1 LRQPRFLLTLVI
13 LGRKAGTPVEFM
25 KWSSIVSSQIDSIRR
40 RGSVVATSQ
49 AQDQMMSIFR
59 RADEVLSEQDLS
71 CPLAALRPSCFFK
84 RMDQFETVK
93 VNLFP
98 ALVDR
103 NIAI

>member
-1 LRQPRFLLTLVI
+1 MLE
-13 LGRKAGTPVEFM
+13 RKAGGFRRIHEVVIGP
-25 KWSSIVSSQIDSIRR
+25 IVSNQIDSIRR

-49 AQDQMMSIFR
+49 AQDQMTSIFR